1 MEMMKGTDYGN
12 NGRGRM
18 WQILLLL
25 MVAAGM
31 VFFLPGSGAVAGDQP
46 RKVYVIPVAGE
57 VEPAMAAYID
67 RAFRDTAES
76 SEALFVLEID
86 TFGGRVDAALQIV
99 DTLINAAPR
108 RTVAFV
114 ANKAISAGALIALA
128 SNDLVMRPNTTIG
141 DCAPITYSQ
150 EGPKVMGEKFQSPLR
165 AKFRTLA
172 RRNNYPPTL
181 AESMVTAEM
190 EVYRVEMEGK
200 TFYLDSQEID
210 NLLPEEQEKITSRK
224 LVVAKGELLTM
235 DDAEAIEL
243 GFSRM
248 TAANIEEMLAG
259 FGIEDYQ
266 IIRLEQNWSET
277 LGRLIARFA
286 PILLMIGLGALYTE
300 LKAPGFGVF
309 GIIGIVCL
317 GLVFLNQY
325 LVGLADYTDL
335 LFIIL
340 GVVLLAVEFLVL
352 PGFGLAGA
360 AGFACIAVGM
370 VLSFQDFVVP
380 DPQLPW
386 QKEILTGNLIR
397 VLGSF
402 AAAMVVSLLLLR
414 YVLPRL
420 GIVIEGP
427 YLAATLADS
436 HAESEEAKGVHAGD
450 RGTARTFLRPSGK
463 VEIGREI
470 IDVVTEGDFI
480 EKGTPVVVSEIKGNR
495 IIVRK
500 AET

>member
-1 MEMMKGTDYGN
+1 
-12 NGRGRM
+12 
-18 WQILLLL
+18 
-25 MVAAGM
+25 
-31 VFFLPGSGAVAGDQP
+31 
-46 RKVYVIPVAGE
+46 
-57 VEPAMAAYID
+57 
-67 RAFRDTAES
+67 
-76 SEALFVLEID
+76 
-86 TFGGRVDAALQIV
+86 
-99 DTLINAAPR
+99 
-108 RTVAFV
+108 
-114 ANKAISAGALIALA
+114 
-128 SNDLVMRPNTTIG
+128 
-141 DCAPITYSQ
+141 
-150 EGPKVMGEKFQSPLR
+150 MGEKFQSPLR